1 MQLRQENSLLVICK
15 MLRLFINTSTADDKY
30 SLLNGENLTQQIHMQ
45 FSEKQKTL
53 SGVFFFAFLKSMVIL
68 GHFQEKDDPHSS
80 CISQLTHS
88 ERRP

>member
-53 SGVFFFAFLKSMVIL
+53 SGVFFF
-68 GHFQEKDDPHSS
+68 
-80 CISQLTHS
+80 CIFEIYGNFGIFS
-88 ERRP
+88 RKR

>member
-1 MQLRQENSLLVICK
+1 

-30 SLLNGENLTQQIHMQ
+30 SLLNGENVTQQIHMQ

-53 SGVFFFAFLKSMVIL
+53 SVVFFFAFLKSMVTL
-68 GHFQEKDDPHSS
+68 GNFQEKDDPHSL

-88 ERRP
+88 ENRAYIIV